1 VDVFIDTTETVRST
15 ISNRSLKLFTLN
27 GSYHASEILLS
38 GRQKE
43 PYVDRLAL
51 AVEFWSEVSKLMSD
65 WRRAK
70 AREVSPAE
78 LRKNFVHAHAIAL
91 AALARAGKSLVKMYP
106 RSWKRRLGPL
116 RSLDWSRSNASLWEG
131 RAVIAGPLSKTSV
144 SVVLAG
150 NIIKRHLKLT
160 LDPDEQAV
168 EQKWAGRG
176 S

>member
-1 VDVFIDTTETVRST
+1 VDVFTDMTESVRST
-15 ISNRSLKLFTLN
+15 ISNRSLKLFTLS
-27 GSYHASEILLS
+27 GIYHASEILLS

-43 PYVDRLAL
+43 PYADRLAF
-51 AVEFWSEVSKLMSD
+51 AAEFWSEVSKLIPD

-91 AALARAGKSLVKMYP
+91 AALARAGKSLAKQYP

-116 RSLDWSRSNASLWEG
+116 RSVDWTRSNASLWEG
-131 RAVIAGPLSKTSV
+131 RAMIAGRLSKTSV
-144 SVVLAG
+144 SVMLTG
-150 NIIKRHLKLT
+150 NVIKKKLD
-160 LDPDEQAV
+160 LPLEPDEEAI
-168 EQKWAGRG
+168 EQQWAGRG